1 MQFKTNLRLAL
12 ISLILSGI
20 LPISQLQA
28 QVIRDNDKGEKII
41 VYEDGSWQYFS
52 DYSSGGTEI
61 FKAED
66 AARKNRKYPVFK
78 GEIEPLE
85 GDIDVTQEDLYN
97 IASRR
102 AQLAKEAVEIAQERA
117 DKAKQAREQIQE
129 ELLRTQ
135 RSASADPQNIKHLTT
150 RLKAAK
156 NMELETARESLL
168 AQQEAQKAEDLT
180 VKGGFVEAF
189 NLNQKRKRRQ
199 STTTTQLPNNTAA
212 SFNIPLSDNSQAV
225 TGKRDLLLYPPRPAC
240 QMSFEGKDD
249 RTGQWRREVK
259 KELLFTHTD
268 DRLRPFLKDKE
279 YLKCEGHFTSLGGYR
294 FLALQFTFAY
304 PNAREAYGF
313 IEKGSYLTI
322 KLLNGDFINLKA
334 GKMDRG
340 SYDLTTDLL
349 TYQVHYPIDRSQMGL
364 LKHSEVDAI
373 RVFWSSGF
381 EEYEVFQLDFF
392 INQLSCLENF

>member
-1 MQFKTNLRLAL
+1 MQFKTNLRLTL
-12 ISLILSGI
+12 VSLLLCGI
-20 LPISQLQA
+20 LPTSLLQA
-28 QVIRDNDKGEKII
+28 QVIRDNEKGEKII
-41 VYEDGSWQYFS
+41 VYADGSWQYFS
-52 DYSSGGTEI
+52 DYSSGGKQIYRADEGV
-61 FKAED
+61 A
-66 AARKNRKYPVFK
+66 KNRKYPVFTGK
-78 GEIEPLE
+78 IEPLD
-85 GDIDVTQEDLYN
+85 GNIDVTQEDLYN

-102 AQLAKEAVEIAQERA
+102 AQLAREAVDIAQERA
-117 DKAKQAREQIQE
+117 DKAKQARELIQE
-129 ELLRTQ
+129 ELMRTQ
-135 RSASADPQNIKHLTT
+135 RNGAAEEQALRHLNT

-156 NMELETARESLL
+156 NMELETAREALL
-168 AQQEAQKAEDLT
+168 AQAEAQKAEELT

-189 NLNQKRKRRQ
+189 NLSQKRKRTQ
-199 STTTTQLPNNTAA
+199 SSVDTRLPANTAV
-212 SFNIPLSDNSQAV
+212 SFSIPLSDNTQAV
-225 TGKRDLLLYPPRPAC
+225 DGQRDLLLHPPNPSC
-240 QMSFEGKDD
+240 QMAFEGKDE
-249 RTGQWRREVK
+249 RTGQWRRDVK

-279 YLKCEGHFTSLGGYR
+279 YLKCEGQFTSVGGYR

-322 KLLNGDFINLKA
+322 KLLNGDFINLQA

>member
-1 MQFKTNLRLAL
+1 MQFKTILRLAL
-12 ISLILSGI
+12 FSLVLSVI
-20 LPISQLQA
+20 LPSHQLQA
-28 QVIRDNDKGEKII
+28 QVIRDNEKGEKII

-52 DYSSGGTEI
+52 DYSSGSTEVYQA
-61 FKAED
+61 KD
-66 AARKNRKYPVFK
+66 KVDRNRKYPVFT
-78 GEIEPLE
+78 GQIEPLD
-85 GDIDVTQEDLYN
+85 GNIDVTQEDLFN

-102 AQLAKEAVEIAQERA
+102 AQLAKEAVLIAQERA

-129 ELLRTQ
+129 EFLKAQ
-135 RSASADPQNIKHLTT
+135 RNGNNSKQTLDHLTT

-156 NMELETARESLL
+156 NMELETAREALL
-168 AQQEAQKAEDLT
+168 AQQEAEKAEELT

-189 NLNQKRKRRQ
+189 NLKQKRKRNQ
-199 STTTTQLPNNTAA
+199 SKAITQLPANNAV
-212 SFNIPLSDNSQAV
+212 SFSIPLSDNSQAV
-225 TGKRDLLLYPPRPAC
+225 SGQRDLLLYPPSPAC
-240 QMSFEGKDD
+240 QMAFQGKDEK
-249 RTGQWRREVK
+249 TGQYRRDVK

-279 YLKCEGHFTSLGGYR
+279 YLKCEGNFTSVGGYR

-340 SYDLTTDLL
+340 SYDLTTDVL

>member
-1 MQFKTNLRLAL
+1 MQFKINMRLAV
-12 ISLILSGI
+12 ISLLLWQIFPTNSLE
-20 LPISQLQA
+20 A
-28 QVIRDNDKGEKII
+28 QVVRNNDKGEKII
-41 VYEDGSWQYFS
+41 VYPDGSWQFFS
-52 DYSSGGTEI
+52 DYSAGSSERH
-61 FKAED
+61 D
-66 AARKNRKYPVFK
+66 AATQMQLDRKYPVFSGK
-78 GEIEPLE
+78 IEPLD
-85 GDIDVTQEDLYN
+85 GDIDITQEDLYN

-102 AQLAKEAVEIAQERA
+102 AQLAKEAVLIAQERA
-117 DKAKQAREQIQE
+117 EKAKTAKEQIAE
-129 ELLRTQ
+129 ELLTAQ
-135 RSASADPQNIKHLTT
+135 RAVQTDAQQIQHLKI

-156 NMELETARESLL
+156 NMELETAREALL
-168 AQQEAQKAEDLT
+168 AQNEAHRAVELT
-180 VKGGFVEAF
+180 TKGGFVEAF
-189 NLNQKRKRRQ
+189 NLNQKKKKNQ
-199 STTTTQLPNNTAA
+199 NIASAPIPASTALNF
-212 SFNIPLSDNSQAV
+212 SLPLSDNSLAIASQQ
-225 TGKRDLLLYPPRPAC
+225 DLLLHPPSPAC
-240 QMSFEGKDD
+240 ELAYEGKDEKS
-249 RTGQWRREVK
+249 GQWRRDLK
-259 KELLFTHTD
+259 KQLLFSHTD

-322 KLLNGDFINLKA
+322 KLLNGDFINLRA

-340 SYDLTTDLL
+340 SYDIATDLL
-349 TYQVHYPIDRSQMGL
+349 IYQVHYPIDRSQIGL

>member
-1 MQFKTNLRLAL
+1 MQFKINMRLAI
-12 ISLILSGI
+12 ISLLLWQIFPTNSLE
-20 LPISQLQA
+20 A
-28 QVIRDNDKGEKII
+28 QVVRNNDKGEKII
-41 VYEDGSWQYFS
+41 VYPDGSWQYFS
-52 DYSSGGTEI
+52 DYSAGSDERH
-61 FKAED
+61 D
-66 AARKNRKYPVFK
+66 AATQMKLDRKYPVFTGK
-78 GEIEPLE
+78 IEPLD

-102 AQLAKEAVEIAQERA
+102 AQLAKDAVRIAQERA
-117 DKAKQAREQIQE
+117 EKAKIAKEKIAE
-129 ELLRTQ
+129 ELLTAQ
-135 RSASADPQNIKHLTT
+135 RAVQTDAQQIQHLQV

-156 NMELETARESLL
+156 NMELETAREALL
-168 AQQEAQKAEDLT
+168 AQNEAHRAVELT
-180 VKGGFVEAF
+180 TKGGFVEAF
-189 NLNQKRKRRQ
+189 NLNQKKKKNQ
-199 STTTTQLPNNTAA
+199 NLSSTQIPTSTALNFSLPV
-212 SFNIPLSDNSQAV
+212 SDNSLALANQE
-225 TGKRDLLLYPPRPAC
+225 DLLLHPPAPAC
-240 QMSFEGKDD
+240 ELAFEGKDD
-249 RTGQWRREVK
+249 KSGQWRRDLK
-259 KELLFTHTD
+259 KQLLFTHTD

-322 KLLNGDFINLKA
+322 KLLNGDFINLRA

-392 INQLSCLENF
+392 LNQLSCLENF